1 MPLKLCQQCYTKLR
15 LYSEILDLN
24 REPEPAVTPTTAFTS
39 QPPFAGS
46 RFQLHEWPLFAMY
59 SPSVSFSTMVI
70 VAVRYLLA
78 RAGHAPLCRGIPGF
92 YMRAQVVAEKVLG
105 LVPPIGY
112 ASLG

>member
-1 MPLKLCQQCYTKLR
+1 MIVGRSILIAAVRRQQ
-15 LYSEILDLN
+15 
-24 REPEPAVTPTTAFTS
+24 
-39 QPPFAGS
+39 
-46 RFQLHEWPLFAMY
+46 
-59 SPSVSFSTMVI
+59 I

-78 RAGHAPLCRGIPGF
+78 RAGHAPLCRGNPGF